1 MDLKSVIAFIICTVN
16 WTKGIICMSLV
27 DELQHT
33 NTLLCRR
40 FIQRRVMWGSSSDRH
55 RGQRVDALRNY
66 LNLRPEQY
74 DRTLNQCLWGAEKC
88 AEEADLIYYSKEEG
102 AADLS
107 GYDWLITGDP
117 R

>member
-1 MDLKSVIAFIICTVN
+1 MDFKSVIAFIICTVN
-16 WTKGIICMSLV
+16 WTKGIICMS
-27 DELQHT
+27 
-33 NTLLCRR
+33 R

-74 DRTLNQCLWGAEKC
+74 DQCLWGAEKC

>member
-1 MDLKSVIAFIICTVN
+1 
-16 WTKGIICMSLV
+16 MSLV

-33 NTLLCRR
+33 NTLSCRR
-40 FIQRRVMWGSSSDRH
+40 FIQRRVVWGSSSDRH
-55 RGQRVDALRNY
+55 RGRRVDVLRNY

-74 DRTLNQCLWGAEKC
+74 VSQCLWDAEKC
-88 AEEADLIYYSKEEG
+88 SEEADLIYYSKEEG

-107 GYDWLITGDP
+107 GYDWLITSDP